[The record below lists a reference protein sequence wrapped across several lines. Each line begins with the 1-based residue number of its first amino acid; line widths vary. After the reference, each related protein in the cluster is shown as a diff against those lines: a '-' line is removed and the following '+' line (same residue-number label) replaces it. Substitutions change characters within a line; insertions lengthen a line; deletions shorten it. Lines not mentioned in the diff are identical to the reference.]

1 MKLRRGDRLEVKG
14 RKIPAML
21 FINYHNSKASAQSNA
36 QRLAFG
42 LIGLLALTL
51 TIGGCAMVGPD
62 YVKPSVPE
70 PEKWIE
76 SGDPKIESKEMDF
89 SRWWTVFNDPILN
102 ELIES
107 ACRQNLTVQI
117 AGLRVMEARAQL
129 GIAFG
134 FQYPQQQQAGGEASI
149 NQTSENAPNNVNA
162 DKNYDIYQTSFGAVW
177 ELDVW
182 GKFRRAVQTGVANLE
197 ASIANYDDIVVSLIA
212 EVAGSYV
219 DLRISEERLAVAIQ
233 NVEIQKRSL
242 ELVENQFNAG
252 AVTQLDVFQ
261 ARGLLRTTESTTPGF
276 KSDIRQAKNA
286 LAVFL
291 GELPGEIDAIVGNPG
306 HIPHVPVKIAVGIP
320 AELLRRRP
328 DIRLAE
334 RQLAAQ
340 SARIGVARADLFP
353 HFTLFG
359 SLGLMASSNVGYE
372 SNNSNFTDLF
382 KASSF
387 IYSVGPGVTWDIF
400 NYGRITNKVRVED
413 AVFQAMAINYENT
426 VLDAAKEVENGMIA
440 FLRSQNTVIFLA
452 DAVKAYKSAVDL
464 SLIQYREGSVDYQ
477 RVIDTQQ
484 DLLRSEDQLTSTA
497 GSVDLN
503 LISLYKAL
511 GGGWELRK
519 DKDFVPQNIKEEME
533 KRTHW
538 GGLLS
543 PDKLEYPPS
552 QDVKDIF
559 YSPDW

>member
-1 MKLRRGDRLEVKG
+1 
-14 RKIPAML
+14 ML
-21 FINYHNSKASAQSNA
+21 FINYHNLKASDRSSA
-36 QRLAFG
+36 QRLGFG
-42 LIGLLALTL
+42 LFGLLALAL
-51 TIGGCAMVGPD
+51 AIGGCTMVGPD
-62 YVKPSVPE
+62 YVKPSAPE

-76 SGDPKIESKEMDF
+76 SGDPKIESKEVDF
-89 SRWWTVFNDPILN
+89 SRWWTVFNDPVLN

-107 ACRQNLTVQI
+107 ACQENLTVQI
-117 AGLRVMEARAQL
+117 AGLRIMEARAQL

-134 FQYPQQQQAGGEASI
+134 SQFPQQQQATGEASI
-149 NQTSENAPNNVNA
+149 NQISKNAPNNA
-162 DKNYDIYQTSFGAVW
+162 KFDKNYAIYETAFGAVW
-177 ELDVW
+177 ELDAW
-182 GKFRRAVQTGVANLE
+182 GKFRRVVQAGVANLE
-197 ASIANYDDIVVSLIA
+197 ASIANYDDIVVLLTA
-212 EVAGSYV
+212 EAAGTYV
-219 DLRISEERLAVAIQ
+219 NLRISEERLAVAIQ

-276 KSDIRQAKNA
+276 KTDIRQAKNA
-286 LAVFL
+286 LAVLL
-291 GELPGEIDAIVGNPG
+291 GKLPGKIDAIVGKPG
-306 HIPHVPVKIAVGIP
+306 HIPRVPVKIAVGIP

-340 SARIGVARADLFP
+340 SARIGVAKADLFP

-359 SLGLMASSNVGYE
+359 SVGLMSSSNVGYE

-382 KASSF
+382 KTSRF
-387 IYSVGPGVTWDIF
+387 IYSVGPGISWDIF

-413 AVFQAMAINYENT
+413 AVFQELAVNYENT
-426 VLDAAKEVENGMIA
+426 VLSAAQEVEDGMTA
-440 FLRSQNTVIFLA
+440 FLKSQNTVIFLA
-452 DAVKAYKSAVDL
+452 DAVKAYRSAVDL

-484 DLLRSEDQLTSTA
+484 YLLRSEDQLTSTA
-497 GSVDLN
+497 GSVALN

-533 KRTHW
+533 RRTNW
-538 GGLLS
+538 GNLLS

-559 YSPDW
+559 HSPDW

>member
-1 MKLRRGDRLEVKG
+1 
-14 RKIPAML
+14 ML
-21 FINYHNSKASAQSNA
+21 FVSTHNLKTSAPSNA
-36 QRLAFG
+36 QRLAVG
-42 LIGLLALTL
+42 LLGLLALAL
-51 TIGGCAMVGPD
+51 AIGGCAMVGPD

-89 SRWWTVFNDPILN
+89 SRWWMVFNDPILN

-149 NQTSENAPNNVNA
+149 NQTSENAPNNAKA

-182 GKFRRAVQTGVANLE
+182 GKFRRAVQNGIANLE
-197 ASIANYDDIVVSLIA
+197 ASIAYYDDIVVSLTA
-212 EVAGSYV
+212 EVAGTYMN
-219 DLRISEERLAVAIQ
+219 LRISEERLAVAIQ
-233 NVEIQKRSL
+233 NVGIQKRSL
-242 ELVENQFNAG
+242 ELAENQFNAG

-261 ARGLLRTTESTTPGF
+261 ASGLLRTTESTTPGF
-276 KSDIRQAKNA
+276 ETDIRQAKNA
-286 LAVFL
+286 LAVLL
-291 GELPGEIDAIVGNPG
+291 GKLPGEIDAIVGKPG
-306 HIPHVPVKIAVGIP
+306 AIPRVPVKIAVGIP

-340 SARIGVARADLFP
+340 SARIGVAKADLFP

-359 SLGLMASSNVGYE
+359 SVGLMASSSVGSG
-372 SNNSNFTDLF
+372 SNYSNFTDLF

-387 IYSVGPGVTWDIF
+387 IYSVGPGISWDIF
-400 NYGRITNKVRVED
+400 NYGRITNNVRVED
-413 AVFQAMAINYENT
+413 AVFQELAVNYENT
-426 VLDAAKEVENGMIA
+426 VLGAAREVEDGMIA
-440 FLRSQNTVIFLA
+440 FLKSQNTVILLA

-464 SLIQYREGSVDYQ
+464 SMIQYREGSVDYQ

-484 DLLRSEDQLTSTA
+484 YLLQSEDQLTSTT
-497 GSVDLN
+497 GLVDLN

-511 GGGWELRK
+511 GGGWEFRK

-533 KRTHW
+533 KRTNW

-559 YSPDW
+559 HSPDW

>member
-1 MKLRRGDRLEVKG
+1 
-14 RKIPAML
+14 ML
-21 FINYHNSKASAQSNA
+21 FINYHNLKASARSNA
-36 QRLAFG
+36 QRLGFG
-42 LIGLLALTL
+42 LFGLLALAL
-51 TIGGCAMVGPD
+51 AIGGCTMVGPD
-62 YVKPSVPE
+62 YVKPSAPE

-76 SGDPKIESKEMDF
+76 SGDPKIESKEVDF
-89 SRWWTVFNDPILN
+89 SRWWTVFNDPVLN

-107 ACRQNLTVQI
+107 ACQENLTVQI
-117 AGLRVMEARAQL
+117 AGLRIMEARAQL

-134 FQYPQQQQAGGEASI
+134 SQFPQQQQATGEASI
-149 NQTSENAPNNVNA
+149 NQISKNDPNYAKA
-162 DKNYDIYQTSFGAVW
+162 DKNYAIYQTAFGAVW
-177 ELDVW
+177 ELDAW
-182 GKFRRAVQTGVANLE
+182 GKFRRVVQAGVANLE
-197 ASIANYDDIVVSLIA
+197 ASIANYDDIVVLLTA
-212 EVAGSYV
+212 EVAGTYV
-219 DLRISEERLAVAIQ
+219 NLRISEERLAVAIQ

-276 KSDIRQAKNA
+276 KTDIRQAKNA
-286 LAVFL
+286 LAVLL
-291 GELPGEIDAIVGNPG
+291 GKLPGKIDAIVGKPG
-306 HIPHVPVKIAVGIP
+306 HIPRVPVKIAVGIP

-340 SARIGVARADLFP
+340 SARIGVAKADLFP

-359 SLGLMASSNVGYE
+359 SVGLMSSSNVGYE

-382 KASSF
+382 KTSRF
-387 IYSVGPGVTWDIF
+387 IYSVGPGISWDIF

-413 AVFQAMAINYENT
+413 AVFQELAVNYENT
-426 VLDAAKEVENGMIA
+426 VLSAAQEVEDGMTA
-440 FLRSQNTVIFLA
+440 FLKSQNTVIFLA
-452 DAVKAYKSAVDL
+452 DAVKAYRSAVDL
-464 SLIQYREGSVDYQ
+464 SMIQYREGSVDYQ

-484 DLLRSEDQLTSTA
+484 YLLRSEDQLTSTA

-533 KRTHW
+533 RRTNW
-538 GGLLS
+538 GNLLS

-559 YSPDW
+559 HSPDW

>member
-1 MKLRRGDRLEVKG
+1 
-14 RKIPAML
+14 ML
-21 FINYHNSKASAQSNA
+21 FINYHNLKASDRSSA
-36 QRLAFG
+36 QRLGFG
-42 LIGLLALTL
+42 LFGLLALAL
-51 TIGGCAMVGPD
+51 AIGGCTMVGPD
-62 YVKPSVPE
+62 YVKPSAPE

-76 SGDPKIESKEMDF
+76 SGDPKIESKEVDF
-89 SRWWTVFNDPILN
+89 SRWWTVFNDPVLN

-107 ACRQNLTVQI
+107 ACQENLTVQI
-117 AGLRVMEARAQL
+117 AGLRIMEARAQL

-134 FQYPQQQQAGGEASI
+134 FQFPQQQQANGEASI
-149 NQTSENAPNNVNA
+149 NQISRNAPNNAKA
-162 DKNYDIYQTSFGAVW
+162 DRNYAIYETAFGAVW
-177 ELDVW
+177 ELDAW
-182 GKFRRAVQTGVANLE
+182 GKFRRVVQAGVANLE
-197 ASIANYDDIVVSLIA
+197 ASIANYDDIVVLLTA
-212 EVAGSYV
+212 EVAGTYV
-219 DLRISEERLAVAIQ
+219 NLRISEERLAVAIQ

-276 KSDIRQAKNA
+276 KTDIRQAKNA
-286 LAVFL
+286 LAVLL
-291 GELPGEIDAIVGNPG
+291 GKLPGKIDAIVGKPG
-306 HIPHVPVKIAVGIP
+306 HIPRVPVKIAVGIP

-340 SARIGVARADLFP
+340 SARIGVAKADLFP

-359 SLGLMASSNVGYE
+359 SVGLMSSSNVGYE

-382 KASSF
+382 KTSRF
-387 IYSVGPGVTWDIF
+387 IYSVGPGISWDIF

-413 AVFQAMAINYENT
+413 AVFQELAVNYENT
-426 VLDAAKEVENGMIA
+426 VLSAAQEVEDGMTA
-440 FLRSQNTVIFLA
+440 FLKSQNTVIFLA
-452 DAVKAYKSAVDL
+452 DAVKAYRSAVDL

-484 DLLRSEDQLTSTA
+484 YLLRSEDQLTSTA
-497 GSVDLN
+497 GSVALN

-533 KRTHW
+533 RRTNW
-538 GGLLS
+538 GNLLS

-559 YSPDW
+559 HSPDW

>member
-1 MKLRRGDRLEVKG
+1 
-14 RKIPAML
+14 ML
-21 FINYHNSKASAQSNA
+21 FINYHNLKASDRSSA
-36 QRLAFG
+36 QRLGFG
-42 LIGLLALTL
+42 LFGLLALAL
-51 TIGGCAMVGPD
+51 AIGGCTMVGPD
-62 YVKPSVPE
+62 YVKPSAPE

-76 SGDPKIESKEMDF
+76 SGDPKIESKEVDF
-89 SRWWTVFNDPILN
+89 SRWWTVFNDPVLN

-107 ACRQNLTVQI
+107 ACQENLTVQI
-117 AGLRVMEARAQL
+117 AGLRIMEARAQL

-134 FQYPQQQQAGGEASI
+134 SQFPQQQQATGGASI
-149 NQTSENAPNNVNA
+149 NQISKNDPNYAKA
-162 DKNYDIYQTSFGAVW
+162 DKNYAIYQTAFGAVW
-177 ELDVW
+177 ELDAW
-182 GKFRRAVQTGVANLE
+182 GKFRRVVQAGVANLE
-197 ASIANYDDIVVSLIA
+197 ASIANYDDIVVLLTA
-212 EVAGSYV
+212 EVAGTYV
-219 DLRISEERLAVAIQ
+219 NLRISEERLAVAIQ

-276 KSDIRQAKNA
+276 KTDIRQAKNA
-286 LAVFL
+286 LAVLL
-291 GELPGEIDAIVGNPG
+291 GKLPGKIDAIVGKPG
-306 HIPHVPVKIAVGIP
+306 HIPRVPVKIAVGIP

-340 SARIGVARADLFP
+340 SARIGVAKADLFP

-359 SLGLMASSNVGYE
+359 SVGLMSSSNVGYE

-382 KASSF
+382 KTSRF
-387 IYSVGPGVTWDIF
+387 IYSVGPGISWDIF

-413 AVFQAMAINYENT
+413 AVFQELAVNYENT
-426 VLDAAKEVENGMIA
+426 VLSAAQEVEDGMTA
-440 FLRSQNTVIFLA
+440 FLKSQNTVIFLA
-452 DAVKAYKSAVDL
+452 DAVKAYRSAVDL

-484 DLLRSEDQLTSTA
+484 YLLRSEDQLTSTA

-533 KRTHW
+533 RRTNW
-538 GGLLS
+538 GNLLS

-559 YSPDW
+559 HSPDW

>member
-1 MKLRRGDRLEVKG
+1 
-14 RKIPAML
+14 ML
-21 FINYHNSKASAQSNA
+21 FINYHNLKASDRSSA
-36 QRLAFG
+36 QRLGFG
-42 LIGLLALTL
+42 LFGLLALAL
-51 TIGGCAMVGPD
+51 AIGGCTMVGPD
-62 YVKPSVPE
+62 YVKPSAPE

-76 SGDPKIESKEMDF
+76 SEDPKIESKEMDF
-89 SRWWTVFNDPILN
+89 SRWWTVFNDPVLN

-107 ACRQNLTVQI
+107 ACQENLTVQI
-117 AGLRVMEARAQL
+117 AGLRIMEARAQL

-134 FQYPQQQQAGGEASI
+134 SQFPQQQQATGEASI
-149 NQTSENAPNNVNA
+149 NQISKNDPNYAKA
-162 DKNYDIYQTSFGAVW
+162 DKNYAIYQTAFGAVW
-177 ELDVW
+177 ELDAW
-182 GKFRRAVQTGVANLE
+182 GKFRRIVQAGVANLE
-197 ASIANYDDIVVSLIA
+197 ASIANYDDIVVLLTA
-212 EVAGSYV
+212 EVAGTYV
-219 DLRISEERLAVAIQ
+219 NLRISEERLAVAIQ

-276 KSDIRQAKNA
+276 KTDIRQAKNA
-286 LAVFL
+286 LAVLL
-291 GELPGEIDAIVGNPG
+291 GKLPGKIDAIVGKPG
-306 HIPHVPVKIAVGIP
+306 HIPRVPVKIAVGIP

-340 SARIGVARADLFP
+340 SARIGVAKADLFP

-359 SLGLMASSNVGYE
+359 SVGLMSSSNVGYE

-382 KASSF
+382 KTSRF
-387 IYSVGPGVTWDIF
+387 IYSVGPGISWDIF

-413 AVFQAMAINYENT
+413 AVFQELAVNYENT
-426 VLDAAKEVENGMIA
+426 VLSAAQEVEDGMTA
-440 FLRSQNTVIFLA
+440 FLKSQNTVIFLA
-452 DAVKAYKSAVDL
+452 DAVKAYRSAVDL

-484 DLLRSEDQLTSTA
+484 YLLRSEDQLTSTA

-533 KRTHW
+533 RRTNW
-538 GGLLS
+538 GNLLS

-559 YSPDW
+559 HSPDW

>member
-1 MKLRRGDRLEVKG
+1 
-14 RKIPAML
+14 ML
-21 FINYHNSKASAQSNA
+21 FINYHNLKASDRSSA
-36 QRLAFG
+36 QRLGFG
-42 LIGLLALTL
+42 LFGLLALAL
-51 TIGGCAMVGPD
+51 AIGGCTMVGPD
-62 YVKPSVPE
+62 YVKPSAPE

-76 SGDPKIESKEMDF
+76 SGDPKIESKEVDF
-89 SRWWTVFNDPILN
+89 SRWWTVFNDPVLN

-107 ACRQNLTVQI
+107 ACQENLTVQI
-117 AGLRVMEARAQL
+117 AGLRIMEARAQL

-134 FQYPQQQQAGGEASI
+134 SQFPQQQQATGGASI
-149 NQTSENAPNNVNA
+149 NQISKNDPNYAKA
-162 DKNYDIYQTSFGAVW
+162 DKNYAIYQTAFGAVW
-177 ELDVW
+177 ELDAW
-182 GKFRRAVQTGVANLE
+182 GKFRRIVQAGVANLE
-197 ASIANYDDIVVSLIA
+197 ASIANYDDIVVLLTA
-212 EVAGSYV
+212 EVAGTYV
-219 DLRISEERLAVAIQ
+219 NLRISEERLAVAIQ

-276 KSDIRQAKNA
+276 KTDIRQAKNA
-286 LAVFL
+286 LAVLL
-291 GELPGEIDAIVGNPG
+291 GKLPGKIDAIVGKPG
-306 HIPHVPVKIAVGIP
+306 HIPRVPVKIAVGIP

-340 SARIGVARADLFP
+340 SARIGVAKADLFP

-359 SLGLMASSNVGYE
+359 SVGLMSSSNVGYE

-382 KASSF
+382 KTSRF
-387 IYSVGPGVTWDIF
+387 IYSVGPGISWDIF

-413 AVFQAMAINYENT
+413 AVFQELAVNYENT
-426 VLDAAKEVENGMIA
+426 VLSAAQEVEDGMTA
-440 FLRSQNTVIFLA
+440 FLKSQNTVIFLA
-452 DAVKAYKSAVDL
+452 DAVKAYRSAVDL

-484 DLLRSEDQLTSTA
+484 YLLRSEDQLTSTA

-533 KRTHW
+533 RRTNW
-538 GGLLS
+538 GNLLS

-559 YSPDW
+559 HSPDW